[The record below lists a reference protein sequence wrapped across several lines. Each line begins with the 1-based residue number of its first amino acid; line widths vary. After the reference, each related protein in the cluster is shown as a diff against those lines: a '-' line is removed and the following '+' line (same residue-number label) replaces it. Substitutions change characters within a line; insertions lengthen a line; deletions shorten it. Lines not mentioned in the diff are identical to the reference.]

1 MSEANMLKTNSM
13 THSSSTEEKD
23 EDKKDDVETDTK
35 EINYFHA
42 ICNDDS
48 QNIDQ
53 FLFGVLEMID
63 ANSEAMCLSDMY
75 IGDIIKNKQD

>member
-1 MSEANMLKTNSM
+1 MSEANMLRINSM
-13 THSSSTEEKD
+13 TQSSSTDGKD
-23 EDKKDDVETDTK
+23 EDKKNDVETDIK
-35 EINYFHA
+35 ESNYFDA
-42 ICNDDS
+42 ICNDDN

-75 IGDIIKNKQD
+75 IDDVIKNKQY

>member
-1 MSEANMLKTNSM
+1 MSKANMLKINSM
-13 THSSSTEEKD
+13 TKSSSTEEKD
-23 EDKKDDVETDTK
+23 EDKKDYVETNTK
-35 EINYFHA
+35 ESKYFNA

-53 FLFGVLEMID
+53 FLFAVLEMID

-75 IGDIIKNKQD
+75 IDDIIKNKQY

>member
-1 MSEANMLKTNSM
+1 MLKINSM
-13 THSSSTEEKD
+13 TKSSSTEEKD
-23 EDKKDDVETDTK
+23 EDKKDYVETNTK
-35 EINYFHA
+35 ESKYFNA

-63 ANSEAMCLSDMY
+63 ANSEAMYLSDMY
-75 IGDIIKNKQD
+75 IEHIVKNKQY

>member
-1 MSEANMLKTNSM
+1 MSEANMLRINSM
-13 THSSSTEEKD
+13 TQSSSTDGKD
-23 EDKKDDVETDTK
+23 EDKKNDVETDIK
-35 EINYFHA
+35 ESNYFDA

-75 IGDIIKNKQD
+75 IEDIIKNKQY

>member
-1 MSEANMLKTNSM
+1 M

-35 EINYFHA
+35 ECNYFYA

-75 IGDIIKNKQD
+75 IDDIIKNKQD

>member
-1 MSEANMLKTNSM
+1 M
-13 THSSSTEEKD
+13 THSSSTEEKE

-35 EINYFHA
+35 ECNYFYA

-75 IGDIIKNKQD
+75 IDDIIKNKQD

>member
-1 MSEANMLKTNSM
+1 MSEANMLKINSM
-13 THSSSTEEKD
+13 TQSSSAEEKD
-23 EDKKDDVETDTK
+23 EDKKDHVEVDTK
-35 EINYFHA
+35 QSNYFDA
-42 ICNDDS
+42 ICNGDS

-75 IGDIIKNKQD
+75 IEDIIKDKPC

>member
-1 MSEANMLKTNSM
+1 MLKINSM
-13 THSSSTEEKD
+13 TKSSSTEEKD
-23 EDKKDDVETDTK
+23 EDKKDYVETNTK
-35 EINYFHA
+35 ESKYFNA

-75 IGDIIKNKQD
+75 IDDVIKNKQY

>member
-1 MSEANMLKTNSM
+1 MSEANMLKINSM
-13 THSSSTEEKD
+13 TQSSSAEEKD
-23 EDKKDDVETDTK
+23 EDKKDDGEADTK
-35 EINYFHA
+35 QSNCFDA
-42 ICNDDS
+42 ICNGDS

-75 IGDIIKNKQD
+75 IDDIIKNKQD

>member
-1 MSEANMLKTNSM
+1 MLKTNSM
-13 THSSSTEEKD
+13 THSSSTEEKE

-35 EINYFHA
+35 ECNYFYA
-42 ICNDDS
+42 IFNDDS

-75 IGDIIKNKQD
+75 IDDIIKNKQD

>member
-1 MSEANMLKTNSM
+1 MSEANMMKMKST
-13 THSSSTEEKD
+13 TQSSRTDEKD
-23 EDKKDDVETDTK
+23 EDKKDDVENDTK
-35 EINYFHA
+35 ESNYFYS
-42 ICNDDS
+42 ICSDDS

-75 IGDIIKNKQD
+75 IDDIIKNKQY